1 MSKLFDA
8 DALMNENIAANA
20 TKRDPL
26 PIGETTAQIMECKI
40 SDGVSGPNSKNPGT
54 PWARLDCKL
63 EITDPEYLAQIP
75 GNPSKATTFL
85 GVMLD
90 LQNGS
95 IAVGPNK
102 NIRVGRLREAAGCN
116 GKPLSAIPGNFIRI
130 AIGHKPHPTDP
141 EGGVLAEVVSYTK
154 V

>member
-8 DALMNENIAANA
+8 NALMNENIAANA
-20 TKRDPL
+20 TKREPL
-26 PIGETTAQIMECKI
+26 PVGETVAQIMETKI
-40 SDGVSGPNSKNPGT
+40 SEGVSGPNSKNPGT

-75 GNPSKATTFL
+75 GSPDKAITFL
-85 GVMLD
+85 GVVLD

-95 IAVGPNK
+95 VAVGPNK
-102 NIRVGRLREAAGCN
+102 NIRLGRLREAAGCN
-116 GKPLSAIPGNFIRI
+116 GKPLSALMGNFLRI
-130 AIGHKPHPTDP
+130 SIIHKPHPTDP
-141 EGGVLAEVVSYTK
+141 EGGVMDEIASYTK

>member
-8 DALMNENIAANA
+8 NALMNENIAANA
-20 TKRDPL
+20 TKREPL
-26 PIGETTAQIMECKI
+26 PVGETVAQIMETKI
-40 SDGVSGPNSKNPGT
+40 SEGVSGPNSKDPGT

-75 GNPSKATTFL
+75 GSPDKAITFL
-85 GVMLD
+85 GVVLD

-95 IAVGPNK
+95 VAVGPNK
-102 NIRVGRLREAAGCN
+102 NIRLGRLREAAGCN
-116 GKPLSAIPGNFIRI
+116 GKPLSALMGNFLRI
-130 AIGHKPHPTDP
+130 SIIHKPHPTDP
-141 EGGVLAEVVSYTK
+141 EGGVMDEIASYTK